1 MCQCLHIIEICI
13 YTTACVSNTIVFL
26 PFFLKTNLIFLQR
39 VPFFLFEDKKAA
51 THPSSS
57 LLIRRTFIFRVLF
70 WLMAKNPS
78 REKRKTKEPK
88 SSSDRNSDGARENA
102 LRRSRVTRVT
112 YRKGRA
118 LWAHTFLR
126 CKGIESCPHPFLLPL
141 PRACAAHRH
150 TIIIIEERRRRRRRR
165 RHHRR
170 SCLPKVVLFVLPLL
184 LPLARAPLATAR

>member
-26 PFFLKTNLIFLQR
+26 FLWFLTKNKLNFTTCSLFSFRGQKKRRLI
-39 VPFFLFEDKKAA
+39 PP
-51 THPSSS
+51 HPPH
-57 LLIRRTFIFRVLF
+57 FIIRVLF
-70 WLMAKNPS
+70 WLKHQGKKEN
-78 REKRKTKEPK
+78 KRTKI
-88 SSSDRNSDGARENA
+88 SLDRNSDGARENA

>member
-1 MCQCLHIIEICI
+1 MKYVYIRLP
-13 YTTACVSNTIVFL
+13 AFL
-26 PFFLKTNLIFLQR
+26 TPLFFCSFGFFLKTNLIFLQR

-70 WLMAKNPS
+70 WLMAKTS

-118 LWAHTFLR
+118 LWAHTFLW

>member
-1 MCQCLHIIEICI
+1 MKYVYIRLP
-13 YTTACVSNTIVFL
+13 AFL
-26 PFFLKTNLIFLQR
+26 TPLFFCSFGFFLKTNLIFLQR

-165 RHHRR
+165 HHRR

>member
-26 PFFLKTNLIFLQR
+26 
-39 VPFFLFEDKKAA
+39 FLFWFLTKNKLNFTTCSLFSFRGQKKRRLISP
-51 THPSSS
+51 HPPHVYYEGAFLAKTSKGKKENKSTKIS
-57 LLIRRTFIFRVLF
+57 L
-70 WLMAKNPS
+70 K
-78 REKRKTKEPK
+78 
-88 SSSDRNSDGARENA
+88 DRNSDGARENA

-118 LWAHTFLR
+118 LWAHTFLW

-150 TIIIIEERRRRRRRR
+150 TIIIIEERRRRRR
-165 RHHRR
+165 HHRR

>member
-1 MCQCLHIIEICI
+1 MKYVYIRLPAFLTPLFFC
-13 YTTACVSNTIVFL
+13 SFFL
-26 PFFLKTNLIFLQR
+26 PKNKLTFFTTCSLFS
-39 VPFFLFEDKKAA
+39 FFSRTKKAA

-70 WLMAKNPS
+70 WLMAKTS

-150 TIIIIEERRRRRRRR
+150 TIIFIIEERRRRRRR

>member
-1 MCQCLHIIEICI
+1 M
-13 YTTACVSNTIVFL
+13 F
-26 PFFLKTNLIFLQR
+26 PFFFSRTKKRRLI
-39 VPFFLFEDKKAA
+39 PPP
-51 THPSSS
+51 PSSS
-57 LLIRRTFIFRVLF
+57 AAHLFLGCFF

-118 LWAHTFLR
+118 LWAHTFLW